1 MAQEEDMASITK
13 RQNKWRAQVR
23 KQGYRYFS
31 KTFFSKDN
39 AIRWARGIEY
49 EMDAGR
55 YTLHNGEDYTLGELL
70 KKYMNEITIFK
81 KSRIKETQCLQR
93 LIKENICNTPLYK
106 ITMNDIQAYKK
117 RRSNSPVALRN
128 EIILIRHCLKIARS
142 EWGLDISSIGWEI
155 TSLPKKPSSRKRRV
169 SNEEYK
175 ALFEE
180 SKKMRQQY
188 IWPAVSLA
196 VETGM
201 RRGELLKLE
210 WKNINLKDQ
219 TALLEDTKN
228 GSDRYIPLSPL
239 ACQLLSSLP
248 KTSERVFTVS
258 ENALRLSWERL
269 RKKAHI
275 YDLRFHD
282 LRHEALSRFTEKGLS
297 PFEVAEI
304 SGHKHLNQLRAYT
317 HMNIKKLIDKL

>member
-1 MAQEEDMASITK
+1 MASITK

-106 ITMNDIQAYKK
+106 TTMNDIQAYKK

-128 EIILIRHCLKIARS
+128 EIILIRHCLKIGRS
-142 EWGLDISSIGWEI
+142 EWGLDFPSIGWEV
-155 TSLPKKPSSRKRRV
+155 TSLPKKPTSRKRRV
-169 SNEEYK
+169 SDEEYK
-175 ALFEE
+175 ALYEA
-180 SKKMRQQY
+180 SKKMQQQY

-196 VETGM
+196 IETGM

-239 ACQLLSSLP
+239 ACQALSSLP
-248 KTSERVFTVS
+248 NT
-258 ENALRLSWERL
+258 
-269 RKKAHI
+269 
-275 YDLRFHD
+275 
-282 LRHEALSRFTEKGLS
+282 
-297 PFEVAEI
+297 
-304 SGHKHLNQLRAYT
+304 
-317 HMNIKKLIDKL
+317 

>member
-1 MAQEEDMASITK
+1 MASITK

-106 ITMNDIQAYKK
+106 TTMNDIQAYKK
-117 RRSNSPVALRN
+117 KRSNSPVALRN

-142 EWGLDISSIGWEI
+142 EWGLDFPSIGWEV

-175 ALFEE
+175 ALFEA

-196 VETGM
+196 IETGM

-248 KTSERVFTVS
+248 NTSERVFTVS

-269 RKKAHI
+269 RKKAHV

-317 HMNIKKLIDKL
+317 HMNIKKLIEKF

>member
-1 MAQEEDMASITK
+1 MASITK

-106 ITMNDIQAYKK
+106 TTMNDIQAYKK
-117 RRSNSPVALRN
+117 RRSNSHVALRN
-128 EIILIRHCLKIARS
+128 EIILIRHCFKIARS
-142 EWGLDISSIGWEI
+142 EWGLDFPTIGWEV
-155 TSLPKKPSSRKRRV
+155 TSLPKKPTSRKRRV
-169 SNEEYK
+169 SDEEYK
-175 ALFEE
+175 ALYEA
-180 SKKMRQQY
+180 SKKMQKKY

-196 VETGM
+196 IETGM

-248 KTSERVFTVS
+248 NTSERVFTVS

-269 RKKAHI
+269 RKKAHV

>member
-1 MAQEEDMASITK
+1 MASITK

-106 ITMNDIQAYKK
+106 TTMNDIQAYKK

-128 EIILIRHCLKIARS
+128 EIILIRHCLKIGRS
-142 EWGLDISSIGWEI
+142 EWGLDFPTIGWEVI
-155 TSLPKKPSSRKRRV
+155 SLPKKPTSRKRRI
-169 SNEEYK
+169 SDKEYK
-175 ALFEE
+175 ALFQT

-196 VETGM
+196 IETGM
-201 RRGELLKLE
+201 RRGELLKLK

-228 GSDRYIPLSPL
+228 GSDRYIPLSPV

-248 KTSERVFTVS
+248 NTSERVFTVS

-269 RKKAHI
+269 RKKANV

-282 LRHEALSRFTEKGLS
+282 LRHEALSLFTEKGLS